1 MDVPLLQ
8 HLESVPACEL
18 VLQQLAGG
26 SLWTCTVSCCCH
38 EKREREIPFLLN
50 ASKGLCLAPVLI
62 KGEIYWSLCVRRK
75 SESGYQIADQR
86 QVLM

>member
-1 MDVPLLQ
+1 MFLSCGLWNLSQLVSLCSSSWLAVVPGHVQ
-8 HLESVPACEL
+8 SL
-18 VLQQLAGG
+18 V
-26 SLWTCTVSCCCH
+26 VVMR
-38 EKREREIPFLLN
+38 KEREIPFLLN